1 MKSAVASRIMEGRIA
16 FGKFRTMKPTHV
28 VITGASSGIG
38 RSCAVAFARLGANLA
53 LWARRSDRL
62 LDLAEQLRSDYGI
75 EVITQCVDVRSR
87 DAVAAAVAELPEAF
101 RALDVLVNNAGLSR
115 GLHPFHEGQHQDW
128 EEMIDTNIKGLLYVS
143 REFLPGMVKAGKG
156 LVVNIASIAGRQAY
170 RGGNVYGA
178 TKAAVKLFSDSLQID
193 LNGTGVRICNIDPG
207 LVETEFSEV
216 RFRGDTQ
223 RAETVYQGYQP
234 LTGDD
239 VAECVI
245 FAATR
250 PPHVSIQDILITPTA
265 QATVSVVDKK
275 L

>member
-1 MKSAVASRIMEGRIA
+1 MEGQIA

-38 RSCAVAFARLGANLA
+38 RSCAELFAQHGSHLV
-53 LWARRSDRL
+53 LWARRAERL
-62 LDLAEQLRSDYGI
+62 EELAQALRSQHNI
-75 EVITQCVDVRSR
+75 NVITQSVDVRDHAAVSN
-87 DAVAAAVAELPEAF
+87 AVAALPPEF
-101 RALDVLVNNAGLSR
+101 QQPDVLVNNAGLSR
-115 GLHPFHEGQHQDW
+115 GLHPFHEGERQDW
-128 EEMIDTNIKGLLYVS
+128 EEMIDTNIKGLLYVT
-143 REFLPGMVKAGKG
+143 RAFLPHMVRAGKG

-193 LNGTGVRICNIDPG
+193 LNGTGVRVCNIDPG

-216 RFRGDTQ
+216 RFRGDVE
-223 RAETVYQGYQP
+223 RAQTVYKGYEP
-234 LTGDD
+234 LTGHD
-239 VAECVI
+239 VAECVF

-250 PPHVSIQDILITPTA
+250 PSHVSIQDILITPTA
-265 QATVSVVDKK
+265 QATVSIVDKK

>member
-1 MKSAVASRIMEGRIA
+1 MASRIMEGRIA

-38 RSCAVAFARLGANLA
+38 RACAIAFADIGANLA

-62 LDLAEQLRSDYGI
+62 LDLAEQLQSEYDL
-75 EVITQCVDVRSR
+75 EVVTQCVDVRSR
-87 DAVAAAVAELPEAF
+87 DAVAAAVADLPDAF
-101 RALDVLVNNAGLSR
+101 RAPDVLVNNAGLSR

-128 EEMIDTNIKGLLYVS
+128 EEMIDTNVKGLLYVT
-143 REFLPGMVKAGKG
+143 REFLPGMVTAGKG

-223 RAETVYQGYQP
+223 RADTVYQGYQP

-250 PPHVSIQDILITPTA
+250 PQHVSIQDILITPTA

>member
-1 MKSAVASRIMEGRIA
+1 MEGQSA

-38 RSCAVAFARLGANLA
+38 KACAHVFARQGTHLV
-53 LWARRSDRL
+53 LWARRKDRL
-62 LDLAEQLRSDYGI
+62 DELAQELRADHGI
-75 EVITQCVDVRSR
+75 TVITQAVDVRIQS
-87 DAVAAAVAELPEAF
+87 DVQHAFNELPAEF
-101 RALDVLVNNAGLSR
+101 RSPDVLVNNAGLSR
-115 GLHPFHEGQHQDW
+115 GLNPFYEGEQQDW
-128 EEMIDTNIKGLLYVS
+128 EEMIDTNIKGLLYVTKA
-143 REFLPGMVKAGKG
+143 FLPAMVQRGKG
-156 LVVNIASIAGRQAY
+156 LVANIASIAGRQAY

-193 LNGTGVRICNIDPG
+193 LNGTGVRVCNIDPG

-216 RFRGDTQ
+216 RFRGDSS
-223 RAETVYQGYQP
+223 RAETVYNGYEP
-234 LTGDD
+234 LTGHD
-239 VAECVI
+239 VAECVL

-265 QATVSVVDKK
+265 QATVSIIDKR